1 MKIKNITWLKMRN
14 FILLSFIFM
23 AVGLSACADGQTP
36 TPTKFITND
45 STLLFTF
52 VKDSLYVDTYESG
65 CGIECYRLEIKTE
78 KRSETLYKAYKF
90 VLDDDGTDR
99 PEIHYIRLSKYPM
112 GAHWEYYIKFDDE
125 EIIPII
131 KIH

>member
-1 MKIKNITWLKMRN
+1 MRN

-23 AVGLSACADGQTP
+23 VVGLSACADGQTP
-36 TPTKFITND
+36 TPMKFITND

-65 CGIECYRLEIKTE
+65 CGIEEYRLEIETE
-78 KRSETLYKAYKF
+78 TRSETLYKAYEF

-99 PEIHYIRLSKYPM
+99 PEIHYIRLSKDPM
-112 GAHWEYYIKFDDE
+112 GAHWDYIIKFDDE